1 MIKARRLPFVSKI
14 ALLVTLPMTLLFYTY
29 IFKTLFTNHLAKE
42 NFLEVSTCPACYGR
56 SLCPALLSGNY
67 TLLGL
72 SSIRFL
78 DIFNVKNVHMSQNG
92 SHKIVLKKLGHYDE
106 LRNLDK
112 RICIDAGYKANCD
125 SSRAIYQTK
134 SATEREMNPAVVKGL
149 SSPMHCPSQRLVDRI
164 VEYYRE
170 RKSKNDEFHID
181 DRAQL
186 ITTLM
191 INAEPIIMQVNTY
204 YCLNCFSLYFA
215 QCSLKL
221 VILI

>member
-29 IFKTLFTNHLAKE
+29 IFKTLFTNHLTKE
-42 NFLEVSTCPACYGR
+42 NFLEVSTCPSCYGH

-67 TLLGL
+67 TLVGV

-78 DIFNVKNVHMSQNG
+78 DIFNVKNVHISQNG
-92 SHKIVLKKLGHYDE
+92 SHKIVLKKLGHFDE
-106 LRNLDK
+106 LKSLDK

-134 SATEREMNPAVVKGL
+134 SATEREMNPTVVKGL
-149 SSPMHCPSQRLVDRI
+149 SPPMHCPSQRLVDRI
-164 VEYYRE
+164 VEYHTE
-170 RKSKNDEFHID
+170 RKSKNEFHIED
-181 DRAQL
+181 KAQL

-191 INAEPIIMQVNTY
+191 INAEPIIMQVNTW
-204 YCLNCFSLYFA
+204 CCFNCFNLYFD
-215 QCSLKL
+215 LTL
-221 VILI
+221 

>member
-1 MIKARRLPFVSKI
+1 MIKVRRLPFVSKI

-29 IFKTLFTNHLAKE
+29 IFKTLFTNHLTKE
-42 NFLEVSTCPACYGR
+42 NFLEVSTCPACYGH
-56 SLCPALLSGNY
+56 SLCPALLSGNH

-125 SSRAIYQTK
+125 FSRAIYQTK
-134 SATEREMNPAVVKGL
+134 SAMEREMNPTVVKGL
-149 SSPMHCPSQRLVDRI
+149 SFPMHCPSQRLVD
-164 VEYYRE
+164 
-170 RKSKNDEFHID
+170 
-181 DRAQL
+181 
-186 ITTLM
+186 
-191 INAEPIIMQVNTY
+191 
-204 YCLNCFSLYFA
+204 
-215 QCSLKL
+215 
-221 VILI
+221 